1 MSPTNLV
8 DKLRGYTY
16 KLAREAKEYI
26 CSTGA
31 VTTTM
36 ASPQFGAILY
46 HFARNF
52 NIIVDHW
59 AGDHSK
65 CHECLQANM
74 PCQQQNGAAE
84 ENIVY
89 YEKGGETH
97 KALAAFVQ
105 KHYTPKA
112 LQHII
117 MARENYHVET
127 FNSVIGKYATK
138 RTHYHATHWARLCM
152 TQLDWNENIG
162 NKVLKTYE
170 RKTDVSTNV
179 RKRPGHI
186 PVKEKRTWQW
196 KLRVEKVWKSM
207 YDE

>member
-1 MSPTNLV
+1 MSPFVSDELDEFIAISSLTSVSHIDSFSSALCCSCRPAFSWASAV
-8 DKLRGYTY
+8 EDPDSYTGLDMTTKMAYHACFTSGGGVTRLREFCEGMHLGSLHDSRLYDFQKEVASAVEHVAVEDQQKLW
-16 KLAREAKEYI
+16 E
-26 CSTGA
+26 
-31 VTTTM
+31 
-36 ASPQFGAILY
+36 
-46 HFARNF
+46 
-52 NIIVDHW
+52 D
-59 AGDHSK
+59 
-65 CHECLQANM
+65 
-74 PCQQQNGAAE
+74 
-84 ENIVY
+84 
-89 YEKGGETH
+89 
-97 KALAAFVQ
+97 
-105 KHYTPKA
+105 
-112 LQHII
+112 
-117 MARENYHVET
+117 VET